1 MMTQRDVKI
10 TEVALSDLF
19 ELDYTIRR
27 EYQAPLTAA
36 RYITGLEKQIKGLS
50 RVADLRV
57 VQEKLSKEYGK
68 EIRRENYKEMAIL
81 FSIEDDEKVYV
92 HRIIPQKLVK

>member
-1 MMTQRDVKI
+1 M
-10 TEVALSDLF
+10 
-19 ELDYTIRR
+19 
-27 EYQAPLTAA
+27 
-36 RYITGLEKQIKGLS
+36 
-50 RVADLRV
+50 ADLRV

-81 FSIEDDEKVYV
+81 FSIEEDEKVYI